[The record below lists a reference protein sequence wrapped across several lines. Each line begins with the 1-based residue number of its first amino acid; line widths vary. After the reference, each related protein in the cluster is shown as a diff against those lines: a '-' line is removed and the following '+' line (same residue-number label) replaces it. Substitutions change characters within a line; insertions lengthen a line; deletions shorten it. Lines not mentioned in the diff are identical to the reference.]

1 MKESGMTEDWK
12 DDPLE
17 NTAPVIGSG
26 DFLRG
31 RGYADADEMRVKFYL
46 ANRIALLI
54 EDQNLRQADVCDR
67 TGLKQP
73 DVSKIVNGT
82 VSGFS
87 VWRLLL
93 VLKGLGQK
101 VTISVQAPDHE
112 RTPPLGMAL

>member
-1 MKESGMTEDWK
+1 MTENWK

-26 DFLRG
+26 DFLRD
-31 RGYADADEMRVKFYL
+31 RGYADPDEMRVKFYL

-54 EDQNLRQADVCDR
+54 EDQGLRQTDVCDR
-67 TGLKQP
+67 IGLKQP
-73 DVSKIVNGT
+73 DVSRIVNGA

-101 VTISVQAPDHE
+101 VTISVHAPDHE
-112 RTPPLGMAL
+112 RTPPLAMAL

>member
-1 MKESGMTEDWK
+1 MTENWK

-17 NTAPVIGSG
+17 NTDPVIGSG
-26 DFLRG
+26 NFLLD
-31 RGYADADEMRVKFYL
+31 RGYADPDEMRVKFHL

-54 EDQNLRQADVCDR
+54 EDQGLRQADVCDR

-73 DVSKIVNGT
+73 DVSRIVNGM

-101 VTISVQAPDHE
+101 VTISIDATGRGQ
-112 RTPPLGMAL
+112 TPPLALAL

>member
-1 MKESGMTEDWK
+1 MTENCK
-12 DDPLE
+12 DDPPE
-17 NTAPVIGSG
+17 NTAPVVGSG
-26 DFLRG
+26 NFLLAP
-31 RGYADADEMRVKFYL
+31 GYADPDEMRVKFHL

-54 EDQNLRQADVCDR
+54 EDQDLRQAEVCDR

-73 DVSKIVNGT
+73 DVSRIVNGM

-101 VTISVQAPDHE
+101 VTISVEAAEQE
-112 RTPPLGMAL
+112 RTPPLAMAL